1 MFGWKK
7 TPPIRTLIGEGT
19 VITGEIRFTDGLR
32 IDGELHGNAAAIG
45 DGRSLL
51 VISEK
56 ARVHGKVRAGHVII
70 NGSVEGPVVAEE
82 LLELQP
88 KARITGDVRYEALE
102 MHQGATIDG
111 ELHALKSEPKPG
123 LKLATSSASMAG
135 MPSGGPLGAGNAG
148 VASGAGTGTG
158 AGLAGASHGA
168 AGERAAS

>member
-19 VITGEIRFTDGLR
+19 TIAGELRFQDGLR
-32 IDGELHGNAAAIG
+32 IDGEVQGNVLAQG

-56 ARVHGKVRAGHVII
+56 ARVTGKVRAGHVII
-70 NGSVEGPVVAEE
+70 NGSVVGPVTAED

-88 KARITGDVRYEALE
+88 KARILGDVHYEALE

-111 ELHALKSEPKPG
+111 ELHPLKADDKPT
-123 LKLATSSASMAG
+123 LKLATK
-135 MPSGGPLGAGNAG
+135 NA
-148 VASGAGTGTG
+148 
-158 AGLAGASHGA
+158 
-168 AGERAAS
+168 